1 MRVWRPLAEKGGH
14 VAQAM
19 LGVMYAKGEGVPQNY
34 VLAHMWSNLA
44 ASKDN
49 TEAAK
54 HRGEGEA
61 MPGSLARDGPL
72 NVVRLY
78 LTFPSILSSCR
89 EFAVSQR

>member
-1 MRVWRPLAEKGGH
+1 MRVWRHLAEKGGH

-54 HRGEGEA
+54 HRSILASWMTPQQIGEA
-61 MPGSLARDGPL
+61 QKLAAEWQPK
-72 NVVRLY
+72 
-78 LTFPSILSSCR
+78 P
-89 EFAVSQR
+89 